1 MKKSLSLLLTL
12 ALLCALLTGCAGNS
26 YCPPAQEEPEET
38 EQTQSISIAAGKLDG
53 LSALY
58 LRVLEDLW
66 GKDGGLNDGVEYVSV
81 DLSATSLASDERSA
95 VASAF
100 AQSHGAEPLELN
112 YEQLCEQGYIS
123 GLEDEDFFPAW
134 ENGLLFT
141 ITETDE
147 PVMFDLPDIAEGE
160 EKPDM
165 ARYNVKNTVSFD
177 ASKWRTA
184 LGAYGFSGC
193 TAVRNSDGE
202 WGYTVAA
209 KWIS

>member
-1 MKKSLSLLLTL
+1 MKRSLSLLLTL
-12 ALLCALLTGCAGNS
+12 ALFCALLAGCAGSS
-26 YCPPAQEEPEET
+26 YCPPAQEETEE
-38 EQTQSISIAAGKLDG
+38 TQSISVSAGKLDG

-66 GKDGGLNDGVEYVSV
+66 GEDDGLNDGAEYVSV
-81 DLSATSLASDERSA
+81 DLSGTSLAPNERNA

-100 AQSHGAEPLELN
+100 AQSHDAELLELN

-123 GLEDEDFFPAW
+123 GLENEGFFPAW
-134 ENGLLFT
+134 ENGILFT

-147 PVMFDLPDIAEGE
+147 PVVFDRPEIAEGE
-160 EKPDM
+160 GEPDM
-165 ARYNVKNTVSFD
+165 VRYNVKNAVSFD

-202 WGYTVAA
+202 WGDYTVAA
-209 KWIS
+209 EWIS